1 MFGPRRLDRKGQV
14 MKTIIVFGATS
25 AISQAYLN
33 RVAKR
38 CEQIILLARDGARLE
53 QVAAHVGTVSEA
65 NVRSIAC
72 DLADTSQH
80 KKVIDDVFNGVDQV
94 ECALISYGV
103 LTDQARCNTDV
114 DYLLEQF
121 NLNGTSTIS
130 LSARIGRELAARG
143 AGTLAVVGS
152 VAGDRGRQSNF
163 CYGSAKASVE
173 SFLSGQRGLLS
184 KSGVNVLTIKPGF
197 VDTPMTSEFKKG
209 FLWASAD
216 KVAADID
223 TAVQKGRSVLYTP
236 WFWRYIMLIIK
247 SIPEFI
253 FRKLPL

>member
-1 MFGPRRLDRKGQV
+1 MFRANGQV

-25 AISQAYLN
+25 AISQAYIN
-33 RVAKR
+33 RVAKG
-38 CEQIILLARDGARLE
+38 CEQIILLARDSE
-53 QVAAHVGTVSEA
+53 QLAQIASHTEVISQA
-65 NVRSIAC
+65 NVRSIVC
-72 DLADTSQH
+72 DLADTNQH
-80 KKVIDDVFNGVDQV
+80 AKVIDEVFNGVEQV
-94 ECALISYGV
+94 GCALISYGV
-103 LTDQARCNTDV
+103 LTDQERCNTDV

-130 LSARIGRELAARG
+130 LSARIGRELATRG
-143 AGTLAVVGS
+143 AGTLAVIGS
-152 VAGDRGRQSNF
+152 VAGDRGRQSNY

-173 SFLSGQRGLLS
+173 SFLSGQRGFLS

-209 FLWASAD
+209 LLWASPD

-236 WFWRYIMLIIK
+236 WFWRFIMLIIK

-253 FRKLPL
+253 FRRLPL